1 MNVQNT
7 IVVNSNLTAIDQNL
21 SVRYNSD
28 TDKIQV
34 KFNGVWVDALYAW
47 IQSKEVWIAGITNG
61 FTAKVMD
68 QNNGSGYSMNYYTDY
83 MQLVLSRPRYTWI
96 IVRLCCTNIIDLTN
110 LSTVELLYDLDGIG
124 ITKITLGTSALEN
137 PNTYEI
143 SQEINRNG
151 TGTVTKGSITLDIS
165 NLSGKKYIFVEVVT
179 PNSGESGSSTV
190 IANFRIR
197 RIIAYK

>member
-1 MNVQNT
+1 M
-7 IVVNSNLTAIDQNL
+7 TAIDQNL

-34 KFNGVWVDALYAW
+34 KFNGVWVDALSAW

-190 IANFRIR
+190 IAIFRIR

>member
-1 MNVQNT
+1 MGMSE
-7 IVVNSNLTAIDQNL
+7 ICA
-21 SVRYNSD
+21 
-28 TDKIQV
+28 
-34 KFNGVWVDALYAW
+34 FVWVW
-47 IQSKEVWIAGITNG
+47 EEGGKEDGLFLIKASEAESVP
-61 FTAKVMD
+61 V
-68 QNNGSGYSMNYYTDY
+68 SYTH
-83 MQLVLSRPRYTWI
+83 L
-96 IVRLCCTNIIDLTN
+96 
-110 LSTVELLYDLDGIG
+110 IG